1 MEHMRGVERMGLVKS
16 FAYRR
21 PRHTFP
27 LELTLGIFKRFKL
40 LEPWQKRDYILEV
53 DLNNMDDIDED
64 FLGNFVAAAEDA
76 GADDESIDGIVLLAE
91 RRVQHTGAGQS
102 S

>member
-21 PRHTFP
+21 PRYTFP

-53 DLNNMDDIDED
+53 DLNDMDDMILMRI
-64 FLGNFVAAAEDA
+64 FWVTLWLLLKMLAQMMR
-76 GADDESIDGIVLLAE
+76 VLMA
-91 RRVQHTGAGQS
+91 
-102 S
+102 